1 MAYVAERAAELTD
14 EQWTTGTRL
23 PGWTVRDVYVHV
35 TPPDVMIAMLAEP
48 AAGGDARITSAAE
61 MLRFFNADL
70 AAAEPM
76 HAQLAEMV
84 RRIAADSDRATVVER
99 FGSELPDVFGRLTGL
114 NRATVIAHP
123 ILESVSLGAFL
134 DMAILE
140 STIHWL
146 DVVDAVG
153 GPAPPEAAA
162 LERARDVLVGGARSG
177 RVHRSRVGA
186 VESAG
191 PARDAVRLDVVRGD
205 HSLWRA
211 TASCRAQEHHDRED
225 CNRHRHD
232 PPRRCNT
239 APTRPVTRYLAHS
252 A

>member
-1 MAYVAERAAELTD
+1 MADFEQDRDLLIRLWRMWAERAAELTD

-35 TPPDVMIAMLAEP
+35 TPDVMIAMLAEP

-153 GPAPPEAAA
+153 GPAPEAAA
-162 LERARDVLVGGARSG
+162 LERARDVLVGVPDPVEFIEAASG
-177 RVHRSRVGA
+177 RS
-186 VESAG
+186 
-191 PARDAVRLDVVRGD
+191 
-205 HSLWRA
+205 
-211 TASCRAQEHHDRED
+211 
-225 CNRHRHD
+225 N
-232 PPRRCNT
+232 
-239 APTRPVTRYLAHS
+239 RPVLPVMQ
-252 A
+252 

>member
-1 MAYVAERAAELTD
+1 MADFEQDRDLLIRLWRMWAERAAELTD

-23 PGWTVRDVYVHV
+23 PGWTVRDVYAHV
-35 TPPDVMIAMLAEP
+35 TPDVMIAMLAEP
-48 AAGGDARITSAAE
+48 AAGGHARITSAAE
-61 MLRFFNADL
+61 MLRFFNADP

-134 DMAILE
+134 DMAIVE

-153 GPAPPEAAA
+153 GPAPESAA
-162 LERARDVLVGGARSG
+162 LERARDVLVGVPDPVEFIEAASG
-177 RVHRSRVGA
+177 RS
-186 VESAG
+186 
-191 PARDAVRLDVVRGD
+191 
-205 HSLWRA
+205 
-211 TASCRAQEHHDRED
+211 
-225 CNRHRHD
+225 N
-232 PPRRCNT
+232 
-239 APTRPVTRYLAHS
+239 RPVLPVMQ
-252 A
+252 